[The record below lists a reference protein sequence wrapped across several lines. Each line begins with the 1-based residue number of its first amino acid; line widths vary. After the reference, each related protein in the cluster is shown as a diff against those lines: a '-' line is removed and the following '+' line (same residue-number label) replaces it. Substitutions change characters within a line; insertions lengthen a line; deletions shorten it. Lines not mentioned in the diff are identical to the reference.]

1 MVNQSNQSSNLCV
14 LILLTMAVAFMLWQ
28 CFQKSN
34 SIKGGENHGNNANVN
49 NDNVNNAN
57 VNNANVNNANV
68 NNANVNNANV
78 NNNNVSDNINIV
90 DLEENSNNNN
100 QENCD
105 DNRLLPKD
113 LLPLNDDNLYA
124 DADADSLEGQNFLDA
139 GYHSGINTV
148 GSSLRNANLQLRADP
163 VINKVNVGPWN
174 NSTIQADN
182 NRKPLDGPNDC

>member
-49 NDNVNNAN
+49 NTNVNNAN
-57 VNNANVNNANV
+57 VNNANVNNAN
-68 NNANVNNANV
+68 NV
-78 NNNNVSDNINIV
+78 NNNNVSDNINVV
-90 DLEENSNNNN
+90 DLEENSNTNN
-100 QENCD
+100 QENCA

-113 LLPLNDDNLYA
+113 LLPLNDDNLY
-124 DADADSLEGQNFLDA
+124 ADADSLEGQNFLDA

>member
-14 LILLTMAVAFMLWQ
+14 LILLTMAASFMLWQ
-28 CFQKSN
+28 CFQQST
-34 SIKGGENHGNNANVN
+34 SIKGGKNQG
-49 NDNVNNAN
+49 
-57 VNNANVNNANV
+57 NNANVNNANV

-78 NNNNVSDNINIV
+78 NNNNVNNNINNNNVSENINV
-90 DLEENSNNNN
+90 VELEEENSNNN
-100 QENCD
+100 QSDCV

-113 LLPLNDDNLYA
+113 LLPLNDDNLY
-124 DADADSLEGQNFLDA
+124 ADADSLEGQNFLDA

-182 NRKPLDGPNDC
+182 NRKPLDGPSDC